1 MAGLID
7 SKTRVMDAKLT
18 SRGRMSIADGGL
30 EIKYISFSDSGARY
44 ESDAESVEISPLQ
57 LGFESWG
64 TSNDEITV
72 TTDNRGR
79 LNEYGGSGFT
89 IRADGTIESSGT
101 LPAVE
106 VYASGALQS
115 FLNQRLISTR
125 NAFFED
131 PGLLISPAEVSF
143 SVTDSDPFNGEPS
156 VSSIDDV
163 ESLFADRRLSK
174 SIRFQYLPPIQRTIT
189 TVGNEVLL
197 GKYNDVRE
205 DTLTE
210 TEIEDLLTNLQV
222 QRLQLSKYTKSN
234 EICMQLFE
242 SSSTG
247 IVKLDVVKY
256 GDLQEKTE
264 SGAQRSLYFVGKIY
278 EDGYNNP
285 TFINMFNLVLE

>member
-1 MAGLID
+1 M
-7 SKTRVMDAKLT
+7 
-18 SRGRMSIADGGL
+18 
-30 EIKYISFSDSGARY
+30 
-44 ESDAESVEISPLQ
+44 
-57 LGFESWG
+57 
-64 TSNDEITV
+64 
-72 TTDNRGR
+72 
-79 LNEYGGSGFT
+79 
-89 IRADGTIESSGT
+89 
-101 LPAVE
+101 
-106 VYASGALQS
+106 
-115 FLNQRLISTR
+115 
-125 NAFFED
+125 
-131 PGLLISPAEVSF
+131 ISPAEVSF